1 VETKKEQATAG
12 VENDNEFTGLM
23 KQKYETE
30 GYIEQ
35 AYWMQ
40 GEYSVFVTMDE
51 ANYLYVEVF
60 SFEDAI
66 ERICD
71 RVFICDASQHEHLE
85 VAVNPT
91 REIIAL
97 VLFNNV
103 SPFLGH
109 HILFRIRTP
118 RKWPRALLLA
128 VTSAIR
134 SMATRSTL
142 RHSMRARAER
152 TSRSKT

>member
-1 VETKKEQATAG
+1 
-12 VENDNEFTGLM
+12 
-23 KQKYETE
+23 
-30 GYIEQ
+30 
-35 AYWMQ
+35 
-40 GEYSVFVTMDE
+40 MDE

-103 SPFLGH
+103 STFLGH
-109 HILFRIRTP
+109 HIFFRIRTL
-118 RKWPRALLLA
+118 RRWPRALLLA
-128 VTSAIR
+128 VISAIR

-142 RHSMRARAER
+142 RNSIRARAER
-152 TSRSKT
+152 TSRSRT